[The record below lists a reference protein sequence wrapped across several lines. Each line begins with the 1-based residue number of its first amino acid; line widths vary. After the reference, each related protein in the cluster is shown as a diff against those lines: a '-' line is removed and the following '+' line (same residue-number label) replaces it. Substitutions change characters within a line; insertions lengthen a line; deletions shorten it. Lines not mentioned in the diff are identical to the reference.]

1 LRRGIETFGDA
12 LDERVGTSVESMAD
26 HYRDSVE
33 LIESEWP
40 DSTFLLALRLE
51 LKRLE
56 AESSRAVGPGVR
68 Y

>member
-1 LRRGIETFGDA
+1 
-12 LDERVGTSVESMAD
+12 MAD